1 VHNPAPEP
9 QGLKGETEIHEPSR
23 AERALARRHAETRA
37 TVPDLELATS
47 VDAEAALA
55 ISREYGCTTTAVLV
69 RACALALSEHPRA
82 NGAYRDGRY
91 EFYSRVNVALAVQT
105 DDGYVAPTV
114 LDADQKSPREIEE
127 EIGRAAGRARAGE
140 LTPPELAGA
149 TFTLSDLGEYGVTRP
164 STFLIAPQAAAIT
177 AGAVR
182 AAPVVR
188 DGAVIAGHTLELT
201 LACDG
206 RILFGAQAARFLA
219 TVSQYFER
227 ETL

>member
-1 VHNPAPEP
+1 VHSPAPEP
-9 QGLKGETEIHEPSR
+9 QALKGETEIHEPSR

-55 ISREYGCTTTAVLV
+55 ISRDYRCTTTAVLA

-82 NGAYRDGRY
+82 NASYRDGRY
-91 EFYSRVNVALAVQT
+91 EFYSRVNVAIAVQT

-114 LDADQKSPREIEE
+114 LDADTKSLPQIEAEIA
-127 EIGRAAGRARAGE
+127 RATGRARAGE
-140 LTPPELAGA
+140 LTPSELAGA
-149 TFTLSDLGEYGVTRP
+149 TFTLADLGEFGVARP
-164 STFLIAPQAAAIT
+164 SAFLIAPQAATIA

-182 AAPVVR
+182 PAPVVR
-188 DGAVIAGHTLELT
+188 DGAVVAGHTLELT

-206 RILFGAQAARFLA
+206 RILFGAHAARFLA
-219 TVSQYFER
+219 MVSQRFER
-227 ETL
+227 GTL

>member
-1 VHNPAPEP
+1 MHAPAPEP
-9 QGLKGETEIHEPSR
+9 QALKGETEIHEPSR

-55 ISREYGCTTTAVLV
+55 IAREYRCTTTAVLV

-91 EFYSRVNVALAVQT
+91 EFYSRVNVALALET

-114 LDADQKSPREIEE
+114 LDADHKSLTQIED

-149 TFTLSDLGEYGVTRP
+149 TFTLADLGEFGVTRP
-164 STFLIAPQAAAIT
+164 SAFLIAPQAATIA

-182 AAPVVR
+182 PAPVVR
-188 DGAVIAGHTLELT
+188 DGAVVAGHTIELT

-206 RILFGAQAARFLA
+206 RILFGAHAARFLA
-219 TVSQYFER
+219 TVSQRLQR